1 MLMIKVKKRILFLCI
16 GLSVSLFILNDED
29 TDQDHLS
36 SKQQGTTH
44 LHQIP
49 TKSILKQKKG
59 PLGKVPEFIGYVNIP
74 SPDWQKKLESSLKE
88 QGGSY
93 IREIIIKKEKSFV
106 WNRDENPL
114 HVESVVV
121 TLINQEKSESSF
133 RAIVDSQTGKILES
147 WDRTIVDP
155 THAKDS
161 DRFKLD
167 PRQTN

>member
-1 MLMIKVKKRILFLCI
+1 MLMIKDKRILFLCL
-16 GLSVSLFILNDED
+16 GLSLSIFLLNDEEI
-29 TDQDHLS
+29 DQDHLN
-36 SKQQGTTH
+36 SKQQGTSH
-44 LHQIP
+44 LDQIP

-59 PLGKVPEFIGYVNIP
+59 PLNKAPEFIGYVNIP

-93 IREIIIKKEKSFV
+93 IKEIIIKKEKSFV
-106 WNRDENPL
+106 WNRDDNPL
-114 HVESVVV
+114 HVESVMV

-147 WDRTIVDP
+147 WDRTIVEP
-155 THAKDS
+155 SHANNS

-167 PRQTN
+167 SQQTN